1 MKRVILLA
9 IALLLTV
16 GCYAKK
22 TFTLW
27 QLESRVNSQINS
39 YVILTHSGKVIIM
52 DGGDEVDKDYLRG
65 FIDALGG
72 KVDAWFVSHPHNDHM
87 GALKV
92 ILENPQ
98 GLQIDKIYHSRFTE
112 TLIDTEEKRWADYT
126 RAFYA
131 LLDNAKGTE
140 VIDCHCGDEF
150 EIEGI
155 NFKILTE
162 KNPEILGNGYNNSS
176 MVIKMWDKHK
186 SFIFLGDLGVEAG
199 DKLLASEYAKDLECD
214 YLQLA
219 HHGNW
224 AVKKNFY
231 EKVKFR
237 AALWPSPT
245 WLYNND
251 AGKGFNTAHFESVIV
266 RGWMKEL
273 DIKEHY
279 VACEGLAKIE

>member
-27 QLESRVNSQINS
+27 QLESQVNTIGNS
-39 YVILTHSGKVIIM
+39 YVIRTHNGKIIVM
-52 DGGDEVDKDYLRG
+52 DGGEEREKNYLRG

-72 KVDAWFVSHPHNDHM
+72 EVAAWFVSHPHNDHM
-87 GALKV
+87 GTLKDL
-92 ILENPQ
+92 LEKPN
-98 GLQIDKIYHSRFTE
+98 GIKINKIYHSRFTE
-112 TLIDTEEKRWADYT
+112 ALIDTEEKKWADYT
-126 RAFYA
+126 RVFYN
-131 LLDNAKGTE
+131 LLDNVKATE

-150 EIEGI
+150 EIDGVK
-155 NFKILTE
+155 FKILGE

-186 SFIFLGDLGVEAG
+186 SFIFLGDLGVEGG
-199 DKLLASEYAKDLECD
+199 DKLLKSEYAKDLECD

-237 AALWPSPT
+237 AALWSSPS

-251 AGKGFNTAHFESVIV
+251 TGNGFNTGHFESVIV
-266 RGWMKEL
+266 RGWMEEL
-273 DIKEHY
+273 GIKEHY
-279 VACEGLAKIE
+279 VSCEGLVKIE

>member
-1 MKRVILLA
+1 MKKLILLLA
-9 IALLLTV
+9 ALCIAL
-16 GCYAKK
+16 GCEAKK

-27 QLESRVNSQINS
+27 QLESQVNTNMNS
-39 YVILTHSGKVIIM
+39 YVIRTHSGKIIVM
-52 DGGDEVDKDYLRG
+52 DGGDEVEKDYLRG

-92 ILENPQ
+92 LLENSN
-98 GLQIDKIYHSRFTE
+98 GLKIDKIYHSRFTDK
-112 TLIDTEEKRWADYT
+112 LIDTEEKKWADYT
-126 RAFYA
+126 RTFYS
-131 LLDNAKGTE
+131 LLDSAKETE
-140 VIDCHCGDEF
+140 VVDCHCGDEF
-150 EIEGI
+150 EIDGI
-155 NFKILTE
+155 QFKILAE

-199 DKLLASEYAKDLECD
+199 DKLLASEYAADLECD

-237 AALWPSPT
+237 ACLWPSPS

-266 RGWMKEL
+266 RGWMDEL
-273 DIKEHY
+273 GIKEHY
-279 VACEGLAKIE
+279 VSCMGLAKIE

>member
-1 MKRVILLA
+1 MKRLILA
-9 IALLLTV
+9 TVALLLTV
-16 GCYAKK
+16 GCHAKK

-27 QLESRVNSQINS
+27 QLESQVNTIGNI
-39 YVILTHSGKVIIM
+39 YVIRTHSGKVIVM
-52 DGGDEVDKDYLRG
+52 DGGDEVEKDYLRG

-92 ILENPQ
+92 LLEKPN
-98 GLQIDKIYHSRFTE
+98 GLQIDKIYHSRFPE
-112 TLIDTEEKRWADYT
+112 NLIDTEEQKWADYT
-126 RAFYA
+126 RVFYT
-131 LLDNAKGTE
+131 LLDNAKDTE

-150 EIEGI
+150 SIDGI
-155 NFKILTE
+155 NFKILAE
-162 KNPEILGNGYNNSS
+162 KNPEITGNGYNNSS
-176 MVIKMWDKHK
+176 MVVKMWDKQK

-237 AALWPSPT
+237 ACLWPSPS

-251 AGKGFNTAHFESVIV
+251 AGGGFNTAHFESVIV
-266 RGWMKEL
+266 RGWMEEL
-273 DIKEHY
+273 GIKEHY
-279 VACEGLAKIE
+279 VSCEGMSKIE